1 MTMYPNLF
9 SSWQLGGVPLRN
21 RLAYASILTHFAKD
35 GQATQK
41 LLNYLSSRAKGGAGL
56 IVTEPLAMLSHL
68 PAANR
73 VHAYSDNSHGQLK
86 KLVDAVELYDTRLLG
101 QIQDAG
107 RGRHAV
113 GRNDGAVG
121 PSPLPDD
128 LSWTVPRV
136 LSTLEIHELIE
147 EWANSSQRLQ
157 RAGFSGVEIS
167 AGHGHLFH
175 QFLSPHAN
183 KRNDEFGGDLDGRA
197 LFVVKLIQRIRE
209 VCGRP
214 FIIGIKLVAS
224 DGIAGSINLEEAEKI
239 ARKIAD
245 CGDLDYWTFVWGSHS
260 NTLWQHLPG
269 AEGPRAPYLSDIKRL
284 RAVAP
289 CVATGALGYI
299 TDPNEAETAL
309 SNGTADL
316 VFLGRAMI
324 ADPAWGEK
332 ALKGQEDK
340 IRYCVSCNTCWR
352 MTVESGGM
360 ACDNNPTLG
369 LDGEAFWRPEKT
381 KRPFKIL
388 VVGSGV
394 AGLESAWVAAARGHS
409 VTVLGSENLLGGKT
423 RLHACLPGSENL
435 SSVYDY
441 QYTAGKREGVNYI
454 LDHQASVEDIR
465 TLEPDRIILATGATM
480 LVPEFVPKDYV
491 QEGFVRDLRSL
502 VAYIIERKFNDDG
515 RIIVFDR
522 DHTEMT
528 YAAAEF
534 FCDRFAEVII
544 VTPRDRIASD
554 CSLINRQKIY
564 HRLHSRGVK
573 IIANHEPINCDR
585 LDQGLLAIRNVYNNS
600 IEELH
605 DISAITYSN
614 SRTPNDELLEPLKN
628 AGFDIVC
635 VGDCFAPRSL
645 LAATGQGFSVGCDI

>member
-35 GQATQK
+35 GEPTQK
-41 LLNYLSSRAKGGAGL
+41 LINYLSSRAKGGAGL

-73 VHAYSDNSHGQLK
+73 VHAYSDSSLGHLK
-86 KLVDAVELYDTRLLG
+86 KLVDAVEVYDTRLLG

-121 PSPLPDD
+121 ASPLPDD

-136 LSTLEIHELIE
+136 LSALEIYKLIE
-147 EWANSSQRLQ
+147 EWASSSQRLQ

-183 KRNDEFGGDLDGRA
+183 KRGDEFGGDLDGRA
-197 LFVVKLIQRIRE
+197 SFVVKLIQRIRE
-209 VCGRP
+209 LCGRP
-214 FIIGIKLVAS
+214 FIVGIKLVAT
-224 DGIAGSINLEEAEKI
+224 DGITGSIDLHEAEKI
-239 ARKIAD
+239 AAKISA
-245 CGDLDYWTFVWGSHS
+245 CGELDYWTFVWGSHS
-260 NTLWQHLPG
+260 NTLWKHLPG
-269 AEGPRAPYLSDIKRL
+269 AEGPRAPYLSDIKSL

-289 CVATGALGYI
+289 KIATGALGYI

-309 SNGTADL
+309 SDGTADI

-324 ADPAWGEK
+324 ADSAWGEK
-332 ALKGQEDK
+332 ARKGQEDQ

-360 ACDNNPTLG
+360 ACDNNPVLG
-369 LDGEAFWRPEKT
+369 IDGEAFWRPEKT
-381 KRPFKIL
+381 QQRRQIL

-394 AGLESAWVAAARGHS
+394 AGLEAAWVAAAKGHS
-409 VTVLGSENLLGGKT
+409 VTVLGGCNEVGGKT
-423 RLHACLPGSENL
+423 RLHAGLPGSENL

-454 LDHQASVEDIR
+454 FGQQASVEDIQAIV
-465 TLEPDRIILATGATM
+465 PDRIILATGATM
-480 LVPEFVPKDYV
+480 LVPEFVPD
-491 QEGFVRDLRSL
+491 EFAREDFVMDLRAL
-502 VAYIIERKFNDDG
+502 MAKIMGRTFNDGG
-515 RIIVFDR
+515 RIVIFDR

-534 FCDRFAEVII
+534 LCERFSEVII

-564 HRLHSRGVK
+564 HRLHNRGVK

-585 LDQGLLAIRNVYNNS
+585 LDQGLLAIRNVYNNA
-600 IEELH
+600 IEELQ

-614 SRTPNDELLEPLKN
+614 ARTPNDQLLQPLED
-628 AGFDIVC
+628 AGFDVVC